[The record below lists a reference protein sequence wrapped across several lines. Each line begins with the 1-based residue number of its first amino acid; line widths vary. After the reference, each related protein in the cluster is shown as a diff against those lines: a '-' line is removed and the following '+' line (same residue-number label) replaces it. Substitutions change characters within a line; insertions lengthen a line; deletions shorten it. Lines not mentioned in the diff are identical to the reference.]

1 MNFAIYGRKSVYSD
15 KSDSVDNQQ
24 KMCRDYAEFNFKEC
38 IKSFETYSDEGFTGG
53 NMNRPGLK
61 RLLEDVKAG
70 VIDVVMVYQL
80 DRISR
85 SVKDFSNI
93 YALFEEK
100 NITFISIKE
109 NIDTTTPIGRA
120 MMYVTMVF
128 AQVERENISAR
139 TADNLIC
146 LAKKGFWVGGNPPY
160 GYVRERIKINKKTHT
175 SIAIDPEAAKFD
187 EWIFDTFLEN
197 NYSLQ
202 RMETAFKN
210 QGIRTANGAFF
221 SVSQIYKILSMPYCV
236 EATQS
241 VYDYFARLGCQMD
254 PGSPRE
260 IWDGTH
266 GVMVYGRSTEKNTK
280 HTLQPYDKWLVCVGY
295 HKPFISANKWLA
307 VQKRLKQ
314 NIFDKTMKYDIP
326 LLKGVLRCAK
336 CGRLM
341 AVSRKKTNSG
351 ITSHYYCTKRMR
363 EGINACDARWT
374 KCNIIDDKVMEI
386 FKKIEADPGVI
397 QKYVA
402 NKHIA
407 VDYTKKIK
415 DLEITVQRLRTKI
428 ERLTDSIA
436 EIENSSAAKYIIA
449 QIEKEDL
456 NLSAAKR
463 MIEETKTEAR
473 KKNTEKKS
481 VEKIVKEIS
490 GLMHSLDGL
499 SSSEKNKI
507 IRDVVQECTWDGN
520 TLFLML

>member
-1 MNFAIYGRKSVYSD
+1 MRFAIYGRKSVYSD

-24 KMCRDYAEFNFKEC
+24 RMCRDYAEFNFKEC

-70 VIDVVMVYQL
+70 VIDVIMVYQL

-85 SVKDFSNI
+85 NVKDFSNI

-100 NITFISIKE
+100 NIMFISIKE
-109 NIDTTTPIGRA
+109 NIDTTTPIGKA

-128 AQVERENISAR
+128 AQMERENISVR
-139 TADNLIC
+139 VADNLTG

-160 GYVRERIKINKKTHT
+160 GYVRERIQISGKTHT

-210 QGIRTANGAFF
+210 QGICTPNGAYF
-221 SVSQIYKILSMPYCV
+221 STTQLYKILTMPYCA
-236 EATQS
+236 ETTPE
-241 VYDYFARLGCQMD
+241 VYDYFKKLGCQMD

-266 GVMVYGRSTEKNTK
+266 GVMVYGRSTEKNKK
-280 HTLQPYDKWLVCVGY
+280 HTLQSPDKWIVCVGY
-295 HKPFISANKWLA
+295 HKPFIPAQKWLA
-307 VQKRLKQ
+307 TQERFKQ
-314 NIFDKTMKYDIP
+314 NIFDKTMKYEIP

-341 AVSRKKTNSG
+341 AVSRKKTKSG
-351 ITSHYYCTKRMR
+351 VTSHYYCTKRMR
-363 EGINACDARWT
+363 QGPEACDSKWT
-374 KCNIIDDKVMEI
+374 KCSIIDNEVMEV
-386 FKKIEADPGVI
+386 FQKIEADPETI
-397 QKYVA
+397 QKYTIDR
-402 NKHIA
+402 HT
-407 VDYTKKIK
+407 VDYAQKIK
-415 DLEITVQRLRTKI
+415 CLEAKAMQLHTKI
-428 ERLTDSIA
+428 ERLANSIT
-436 EIENSSAAKYIIA
+436 EMENSSAAKYIIA

-456 NLSAAKR
+456 NLAAVK
-463 MIEETKTEAR
+463 MNLEEVKTEAR
-473 KKNTEKKS
+473 KQQSEKKS
-481 VEKIVKEIS
+481 AEKSALEIAN
-490 GLMHSLDGL
+490 LIHDLDGL
-499 SSSEKNKI
+499 SSLEKNKI
-507 IRDVVQECTWDGN
+507 VREVVQECTWDGN
-520 TLFLML
+520 TLFLIL